1 MVRLIPAILIPAI
14 PLLASPLLGCSFNQP
29 PPAPT
34 AARATYEACRQE
46 ASRVD
51 AARHY
56 AYLSRTDQM
65 STPLSGLPDQRYVN
79 NRLADL
85 HEYDDRINRCVQ
97 NGNQETPS
105 SDAGLPEPQI
115 IGPVR

>member
-1 MVRLIPAILIPAI
+1 MVRLMPAIL
-14 PLLASPLLGCSFNQP
+14 LLAMPLLGCSFNQP
-29 PPAPT
+29 PPADPAST
-34 AARATYEACRQE
+34 AEYETCRQE
-46 ASRVD
+46 AGRID

-85 HEYDDRINRCVQ
+85 HEYDDRIKRCMQ
-97 NGNQETPS
+97 NGNQATPS
-105 SDAGLPEPQI
+105 SDERLPEPQI
-115 IGPVR
+115 IGPAQ